1 MEILEELE
9 VEPKG
14 TIDKSQF
21 FEIYVRLGLLKPI
34 QLLTSEFLARENI
47 KIFERICDKLATE
60 EDQNVF
66 EVETVRRVFFYLN
79 YLWGDWLDAEKLT
92 RGPDRIKT

>member
-1 MEILEELE
+1 MEILTELE
-9 VEPKG
+9 VEAKG

-47 KIFERICDKLATE
+47 RIFDKMCAKISTE
-60 EDQNVF
+60 ED
-66 EVETVRRVFFYLN
+66 
-79 YLWGDWLDAEKLT
+79 
-92 RGPDRIKT
+92 